1 MSFNFLKNTLIS
13 LFSLSMLLVNGCNRP
28 NIVNQP
34 GLNAEVK
41 SLALMVVPNKNRID
55 VLDMLTNRVTTTLN
69 TDERP
74 SNIAVSNDRRMI
86 LVTNKNSGTISVYL
100 RRDNQDF
107 VKLNSVGQGLLPV
120 GVVFNP
126 NPQISEA
133 YVAYEGDSKVLV
145 LDTRD
150 RNSAP
155 RIIRSIP
162 LPDSRP
168 KNIAVSNDG
177 TRIFVTD
184 SLNDRVIT
192 LQKSGANFTLNFSQ
206 PFDQNRANVDL
217 EGMIVVPSAINIQP
231 GQQDPNERLFIAN
244 GARSEVYVFNTRSN
258 SVSQVI
264 PLQDNQVVGQNQ
276 VSPKNLTLYIDR
288 VRGVQKV
295 YVTGYSAS
303 VVSVIDP
310 IGNRL
315 LKNIPLAQNAAG
327 RESYNPVGIGV
338 GTLASG
344 EDVIYVTN
352 TSGLNIS
359 LIDPRNDTLRR
370 SFGTTASGGGQDP
383 LGEMV
388 TIGPVK

>member
-1 MSFNFLKNTLIS
+1 MSKKLLKSFLIACLSVTS
-13 LFSLSMLLVNGCNRP
+13 LFATNCSRP
-28 NIVNQP
+28 TALEP
-34 GLNAEVK
+34 SLNAEVK

-55 VLDMLTNRVTTTLN
+55 VLDMLTNRVTSTLK

-100 RRDNQDF
+100 RRDNDDF

-150 RNSAP
+150 RNSSP
-155 RIIRSIP
+155 KIIRSIP

-168 KNIAVSNDG
+168 KNIVVSNDG

-184 SLNDRVIT
+184 SQNDRVIT
-192 LQKSGANFTLNFSQ
+192 LQKSGVNFTLNFSQ

-217 EGMIVVPSAINIQP
+217 EGMIVVPSGPNIQP

-244 GARSEVYVFNTRSN
+244 GARSEVYVFNTRTN

-276 VSPKNLTLYIDR
+276 VAPKNLTLYKDR
-288 VRGVQKV
+288 VTGNQKV

-310 IGNRL
+310 VGNRL
-315 LKNIPLAQNAAG
+315 LRNIPLAQNAAG

-344 EDVIYVTN
+344 QDVIYVTN

-359 LIDPRNDTLRR
+359 LIDPRTDTLLR
-370 SFGTTASGGGQDP
+370 SFGTTASGGAQDP
-383 LGEMV
+383 LGEMI

>member
-1 MSFNFLKNTLIS
+1 MTGKFLKNSLVS
-13 LFSLSMLLVNGCNRP
+13 LFSLSVLFANSCNRP
-28 NIVNQP
+28 NVINQP
-34 GLNAEVK
+34 GLNAEIK

-55 VLDMLTNRVTTTLN
+55 VLDMLTNRVTSTLN

-86 LVTNKNSGTISVYL
+86 LITNKNSGTISVYL
-100 RRDNQDF
+100 RRDNEDF

-150 RNSAP
+150 RNSSP

-162 LPDSRP
+162 LPDSKP
-168 KNIAVSNDG
+168 KNIVVSNDG
-177 TRIFVTD
+177 TRVFVTD
-184 SLNDRVIT
+184 SLNDRLIT
-192 LQKSGANFTLNFSQ
+192 LQKSGVNFTLNFSQ

-217 EGMIVVPSAINIQP
+217 EGMIVVPSASNVQA

-244 GARSEVYVFNTRSN
+244 GARSEVYVFNSRSN
-258 SVSQVI
+258 NVAQVI

-276 VSPKNLTLYIDR
+276 VSPKNLALYVDKAT
-288 VRGVQKV
+288 GAQKI

-310 IGNRL
+310 VNNRL
-315 LKNIPLAQNAAG
+315 LKNIPLAQNTAG
-327 RESYNPVGIGV
+327 RESYNPIGIGAGV
-338 GTLASG
+338 LASG

-359 LIDPRNDTLRR
+359 LINPRTDTLLR

-383 LGEMV
+383 LGEMI

>member
-13 LFSLSMLLVNGCNRP
+13 LFSLSILLVNGCNRP

-192 LQKSGANFTLNFSQ
+192 LQKSGVNFTLNLSQ
-206 PFDQNRANVDL
+206 PFDQNRASVDL

-288 VRGVQKV
+288 LRGVQKV

-359 LIDPRNDTLRR
+359 LINPRNDTLLR

>member
-1 MSFNFLKNTLIS
+1 MTTSFIKNS
-13 LFSLSMLLVNGCNRP
+13 LVSLLSLGVLFATGCNRP
-28 NIVNQP
+28 NIINQS

-55 VLDMLTNRVTTTLN
+55 VLDMLTNRVTSTLN
-69 TDERP
+69 TDDRP

-100 RRDNQDF
+100 RRDNEDF
-107 VKLNSVGQGLLPV
+107 IKLNSVGQGSQPV
-120 GVVFNP
+120 GIVFNP

-145 LDTRD
+145 LDTAD
-150 RNSAP
+150 KNSSP

-162 LPDSRP
+162 LSDSKP
-168 KNIAVSNDG
+168 KNISVSNDG
-177 TRIFVTD
+177 SRIFLTD

-192 LQKSGANFTLNFSQ
+192 LQKSGVNFTLNFSQ
-206 PFDQNRANVDL
+206 PFDSNRANVDL
-217 EGMIVVPSAINIQP
+217 EGMIVVPSGATIRP

-244 GARSEVYVFNTRSN
+244 GARSEVYVFNSRSN
-258 SVSQVI
+258 AVTQTI
-264 PLQDNQVVGQNQ
+264 PLQDNQIVGQNQ
-276 VSPKNLTLYIDR
+276 VSPKNLALYTDKAS
-288 VRGVQKV
+288 GAQKI

-310 IGNRL
+310 VNNKL
-315 LKNIPLAQNAAG
+315 LKNIPLSQNTSG
-327 RESYNPVGIGV
+327 RESYNPVGIGY

-359 LIDPRNDTLRR
+359 LINPRTDTLLR

-383 LGEMV
+383 LGEMI

>member
-1 MSFNFLKNTLIS
+1 
-13 LFSLSMLLVNGCNRP
+13 
-28 NIVNQP
+28 
-34 GLNAEVK
+34 
-41 SLALMVVPNKNRID
+41 
-55 VLDMLTNRVTTTLN
+55 
-69 TDERP
+69 
-74 SNIAVSNDRRMI
+74 MI
-86 LVTNKNSGTISVYL
+86 LITNKNSGTISVYL

-150 RNSAP
+150 RNSSP

-168 KNIAVSNDG
+168 KNIVVSNDG

-184 SLNDRVIT
+184 SLNDRLIT
-192 LQKSGANFTLNFSQ
+192 LQKSGVNFTLNFSQ

-217 EGMIVVPSAINIQP
+217 EGMIVVPSASNIQP

-258 SVSQVI
+258 NVAQVI

-276 VSPKNLTLYIDR
+276 VSPKNLTLYVDR
-288 VRGVQKV
+288 TTGAQKV

-310 IGNRL
+310 VNNRL

-327 RESYNPVGIGV
+327 RESYNPVGIGTGV
-338 GTLASG
+338 LASG

-359 LIDPRNDTLRR
+359 LINPRTDTLLR

-383 LGEMV
+383 LGEMI